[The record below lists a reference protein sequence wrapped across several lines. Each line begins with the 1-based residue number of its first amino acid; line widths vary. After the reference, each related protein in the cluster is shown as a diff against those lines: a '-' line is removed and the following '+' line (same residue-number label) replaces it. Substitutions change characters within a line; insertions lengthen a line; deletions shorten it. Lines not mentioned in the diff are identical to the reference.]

1 MESEVKNSTENAESS
16 SKRSRLKWWLQL
28 SLYGFFI
35 VAGQSVATLLGRLY
49 FNNGGKSKWIATLVQ
64 VVGFPVLLPFQ
75 WCCFPKTNCPWP
87 SNNITNPSS
96 MINLASVYLVLGIL
110 VAGDCMLYS
119 IGLQYLPV
127 TTYSLTCA
135 TQLGFISLFS
145 YFINRQ
151 KFTPYI
157 VNSLVLL
164 TISSVLLVFQS
175 GSGDSN
181 KMSRR
186 KYVIGFIC
194 TLGASA
200 GAALLLSLTQ
210 LAFQKIIK
218 RENIR
223 AVIDM
228 AVYQCL
234 VASVAVVIGIFA
246 SGDWK
251 KVRGEMEVY
260 RSGKLSY
267 IMNLVWTSVSWQVFV
282 VGVVGLVFK
291 VSSLFSNLIITL
303 GLPVAPILAVVFL
316 HDRLTGLKAV
326 ALLLAM
332 WGSFSY
338 LYQHYLDDLKIKEK
352 QIMITSN
359 DGDEKVTRIVNQ
371 SG

>member
-16 SKRSRLKWWLQL
+16 SKRSGLKWWLQL

-35 VAGQSVATLLGRLY
+35 IAGQSVATLLGRLY
-49 FNNGGKSKWIATLVQ
+49 FNSGGKSKWIATLVQ

-75 WCCFPKTNCPWP
+75 WCCFP
-87 SNNITNPSS
+87 SNNITNPLS
-96 MINLASVYLVLGIL
+96 MINLASVYPVLGIL

-145 YFINRQ
+145 YFINRH

-164 TISSVLLVFQS
+164 TISSVLLAFQS

-186 KYVIGFIC
+186 KYIIGFIC

-267 IMNLVWTSVSWQVFV
+267 IMNLVWTSVSWQVFA

-316 HDRLTGLKAV
+316 HDRLTGLKVV

-338 LYQHYLDDLKIKEK
+338 IYQYYLDDLKIKEK
-352 QIMITSN
+352 QIMITSD
-359 DGDEKVTRIVNQ
+359 DGDEKVARIVNQ